1 MRRCTVL
8 ISIYCLPYW
17 QQLSPLSPSQSPS
30 WELPPSSDRA
40 TLTARA
46 GCRCLSSKGG
56 VFVESMLTRWREDTP
71 GCANCVHFNNAGAGL
86 MPRSVFETITAHLN
100 CESWI
105 GSYKS
110 SDEAEGAVRAAY
122 SNIAELLGAQP
133 HNIAVVENATVAFF
147 QALSA
152 FDFRPGDVIV
162 TTRNDYISNQLAYL
176 SLAKR
181 QGIEV
186 RRAENLPS
194 GEVDPQSVRELLRD
208 PRVKLL
214 AVTWVPTNSGLMQPV
229 EALGEVAEA
238 AAVPY
243 LVDACQAV
251 GQIPINLSR
260 LRCDFLSATARK
272 FLRGPRGIGFL
283 YVSDRALQRGDYP
296 LYIDMRGANWV
307 TTDGF
312 ELAPDARRFENWEFA
327 YALLLG
333 LGEASR
339 YALSVGIHRG
349 GGRARTCRHSAHQ
362 TFSPSRLSS
371 ARSGQRPCRYCHR
384 GGPGLGRDCPR
395 RRSAWARHQH
405 FSLSWRL
412 RDHRHGGE
420 ERYLCFPNFAAL
432 LQHRVGVGHPDRGP
446 EVLSCQSGLFL
457 RWLWASPNRWTFSLG
472 TEKSGSRRSGRGRL
486 RPSPVR
492 GGL

>member
-1 MRRCTVL
+1 M
-8 ISIYCLPYW
+8 
-17 QQLSPLSPSQSPS
+17 
-30 WELPPSSDRA
+30 
-40 TLTARA
+40 
-46 GCRCLSSKGG
+46 
-56 VFVESMLTRWREDTP
+56 ESMLTRWREDTP
-71 GCANCVHFNNAGAGL
+71 GCANCVHLNNAGAGL
-86 MPRSVFETITAHLN
+86 MPRSVLETITAHLN
-100 CESWI
+100 CEAMV
-105 GSYKS
+105 GGYES

-349 GGRARTCRHSAHQ
+349 GGRARELAATVR
-362 TFSPSRLSS
+362 TRLS
-371 ARSGQRPCRYCHR
+371 AL
-384 GGPGLGRDCPR
+384 PGY
-395 RRSAWARHQH
+395 
-405 FSLSWRL
+405 RL
-412 RDHRHGGE
+412 
-420 ERYLCFPNFAAL
+420 L
-432 LQHRVGVGHPDRGP
+432 DRGKDLAAIVTVA
-446 EVLSCQSGLFL
+446 VLGWDAIALVGAL
-457 RWLWASPNRWTFSLG
+457 RGRGINTSASLG
-472 TEKSGSRRSGRGRL
+472 AYAIIDMAEKNVTSAFRISPHYYNTESELDTLIEALKSFPAKAACS
-486 RPSPVR
+486 
-492 GGL
+492 

>member
-1 MRRCTVL
+1 
-8 ISIYCLPYW
+8 
-17 QQLSPLSPSQSPS
+17 
-30 WELPPSSDRA
+30 
-40 TLTARA
+40 
-46 GCRCLSSKGG
+46 
-56 VFVESMLTRWREDTP
+56 VESMLTQWRQDTP
-71 GCANCVHFNNAGAGL
+71 GCVNRVHLNNAGAGL
-86 MPRSVFETITAHLN
+86 MPRSVLEAITAHLN
-100 CESWI
+100 CEAML
-105 GSYKS
+105 GGYES
-110 SDEAEGAVRAAY
+110 SDEAEGAVSNAY
-122 SNIAELLGAQP
+122 SNVAELLGA
-133 HNIAVVENATVAFF
+133 HTRNIAVVENATVALF

-238 AAVPY
+238 AGVPY

-251 GQIPINLSR
+251 GEMPINLPR

-307 TTDGF
+307 TADEF

-339 YALSVGIHRG
+339 YALSVGIQRG
-349 GGRARTCRHSAHQ
+349 GGRARELAATVRTKLSAL
-362 TFSPSRLSS
+362 PGYRL
-371 ARSGQRPCRYCHR
+371 
-384 GGPGLGRDCPR
+384 L
-395 RRSAWARHQH
+395 
-405 FSLSWRL
+405 
-412 RDHRHGGE
+412 
-420 ERYLCFPNFAAL
+420 
-432 LQHRVGVGHPDRGP
+432 DRGK
-446 EVLSCQSGLFL
+446 ELAAIVTVLVMGWDTTALVNAL
-457 RWLWASPNRWTFSLG
+457 RERGINTSASLG
-472 TEKSGSRRSGRGRL
+472 AYAVIDMAEKNAASALRISPHYYNTESELDTLIEALKSLPAKVAGS
-486 RPSPVR
+486 
-492 GGL
+492 